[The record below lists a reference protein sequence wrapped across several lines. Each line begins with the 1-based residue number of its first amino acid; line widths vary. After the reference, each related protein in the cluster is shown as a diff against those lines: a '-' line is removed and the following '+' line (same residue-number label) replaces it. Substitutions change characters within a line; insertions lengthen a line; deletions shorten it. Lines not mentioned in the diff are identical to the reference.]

1 MEVTRPIILIRGHR
15 VTRSWVIGL
24 SGFPNRVTELP
35 GVLQLEWERIDSEAP
50 LVPTNLQ
57 FFMDLLHC
65 KCPLKNK
72 NKQQERALS
81 ALLIK
86 VDLGA
91 YTDTESS
98 FPKTESKIQITPA
111 KMKDYQTSQKEH
123 LRSLDLGN
131 RRSKESQLKKL
142 QKIAKKSLGSVFSET
157 HEDVSDPFDSMIA
170 VSELNNV
177 ISASSETSILSDLT
191 PTSMRTTKEN
201 EQVEFSA
208 INLATGASNGF
219 SVKAEIVA
227 NLLIEA
233 RSQVLNSVGADHRSK
248 RLLDTLVNIV
258 VDDFFTL
265 PEEKDLC
272 LQIVFKKA
280 VLICFMFWMV
290 LAIVALFFLG
300 SVAQG
305 TSARPL
311 PT

>member
-1 MEVTRPIILIRGHR
+1 
-15 VTRSWVIGL
+15 
-24 SGFPNRVTELP
+24 
-35 GVLQLEWERIDSEAP
+35 
-50 LVPTNLQ
+50 
-57 FFMDLLHC
+57 MDLLHC